1 MCNRTAPHRTALIIF
16 LYSFLLFIFC
26 SIYFLNNKSVM
37 FDQFQHFY
45 DMKIYYDSNK
55 FPAKGARFSAT
66 SIIDEYNT
74 TPKIPG
80 GAYYIFYSL
89 FYKLSNNNWHIT
101 KIINYMF
108 NLAVIFL
115 FLFWMYK
122 RFNIFVFSIISLIL
136 LCNPFLLSS
145 IVDFWNPN
153 YTLIFS
159 FIFFIFLFEYISDY
173 KEIYVK
179 LSSVFMFPILAIMS
193 QTHIN
198 AFLYLVPT
206 LIIYL
211 IIDLKKTK
219 KYFLYFSLGV
229 FLSFLLYLPYLL
241 EEMNN
246 GFMNTKMIFN
256 GINSYKRLDFPP
268 IHALIIFPT
277 NEISIL
283 YGGRFNAMVH
293 FWFSNPLFSIGILFL
308 FLNLLFSAICFIL
321 SLYYSLNIKYNPKSI
336 EERNIIHIL
345 RFLFMFV
352 IVNILILT
360 ILKMKSGPLYYLNS
374 VFAFSFLP
382 IIFFFTKN
390 YDRIFK
396 NKKLCKI
403 VYIYFI
409 LNTFIVS
416 VQMLKYFYEYER
428 PYNVNNV
435 EKFYK
440 ILHNE
445 SNKYGDIAV
454 INMYI
459 GKHKNQYR
467 DISSSFYTNYYI
479 NENPNSTNI
488 YFLFDKMMSYNY
500 KDIEVNNNIEYLN
513 SNAYIL
519 YSNDRLILYK
529 YTNDMPIKFPQ
540 RY

>member
-1 MCNRTAPHRTALIIF
+1 
-16 LYSFLLFIFC
+16 
-26 SIYFLNNKSVM
+26 M

-45 DMKIYYDSNK
+45 DMKIYHNAGK
-55 FPAKGARFSAT
+55 IQTKGARFSAT
-66 SIIDEYNT
+66 SIVDEYNT
-74 TPKIPG
+74 TPKVPG

-89 FYKLSNNNWHIT
+89 FYKLSNNDLFIS
-101 KIINYMF
+101 KVINYIF
-108 NLAVIFL
+108 NLAIILL
-115 FLFWMYK
+115 FLFWVYK
-122 RFNIFVFSIISLIL
+122 RFNILVFSIMTL
-136 LCNPFLLSS
+136 LLLSNPFLLSS
-145 IVDFWNPN
+145 IVDYWNPN

-159 FIFFIFLFEYISDY
+159 FIFLIFLMEYISDY

-211 IIDLKKTK
+211 IIDFKKTK

-256 GINSYKRLDFPP
+256 GMDSYKRLDFPP

-277 NEISIL
+277 NEMSIL

-293 FWFSNPLFSIGILFL
+293 FWFSNPFFTIGILFL
-308 FLNLLFSAICFIL
+308 IINLLFSAMCFCL
-321 SLYYSLNIKYNPKSI
+321 SLYYSLNTKYSAKSI
-336 EERNIIHIL
+336 QEKNLISAL
-345 RFLFMFV
+345 RFLFLFV
-352 IVNILILT
+352 IVNIFILT

-382 IIFFFTKN
+382 IMFFFTKN
-390 YDRIFK
+390 YNKILNNK
-396 NKKLCKI
+396 NLKNI

-409 LNTFIVS
+409 LNASIVS
-416 VQMLKYFYEYER
+416 LQMIRYIYEYER
-428 PYNVNNV
+428 PYNVSNI
-435 EKFYK
+435 EKFYEL
-440 ILHNE
+440 LHNE
-445 SNKYGDIAV
+445 SDKYGDISV

-459 GKHKNQYR
+459 GSHKNEYR
-467 DISSSFYTNYYI
+467 DISSFFYTNYYI
-479 NENPNSTNI
+479 NENPNSTNLYI
-488 YFLFDKMMSYNY
+488 LFDKMKAYNY

-513 SNAYIL
+513 SNAYIIE
-519 YSNDRLILYK
+519 SNKRLILYK
-529 YTNDMPIKFPQ
+529 YIGNIPSKFPE